1 MNIKLDNKIAI
12 VTGAAQGLGR
22 AIALT
27 FAEAGAAVV
36 IADVDTTK
44 AEDVLE
50 AVKASG
56 AEGIVIKSD
65 VSSAGDVDRLVQSTV
80 KKYGRID
87 ILINN
92 AGICPRTEF
101 EDIDEQEWDRVMAV
115 NLKSVFLLSQAVF
128 PCMKSQSYGKIVNIA
143 SGAGKIG
150 GVQVGAHYSASKAAI
165 ICLTKTLALKGAS
178 HGINVNAVCPG
189 VIATE
194 MSTAISEEQLARY
207 REMIPLGRMGD
218 AQDVANT
225 VLFLVSEAAGYITGE
240 ISDVNGGFIMD

>member
-27 FAEAGAAVV
+27 LAKAGAAVV
-36 IADVDTTK
+36 IADVDTAK
-44 AEDVLE
+44 AEDVLK
-50 AVKASG
+50 AVKACD
-56 AEGIVIKSD
+56 AEGMVVKSD
-65 VSSAGDVDRLVQSTV
+65 VSSAEDVDRLVQAAV
-80 KKYGRID
+80 KGYGRID

-101 EDIDEQEWDRVMAV
+101 EDIGEQEWDRVMAV

-128 PCMKSQSYGKIVNIA
+128 PCMKSQNYGRIVNIA

-150 GVQVGAHYSASKAAI
+150 GVQVGAHYSASKAGI

-178 HGINVNAVCPG
+178 HAINVNAVCPG

-218 AQDVANT
+218 AQDVANM
-225 VLFLVSEAAGYITGE
+225 VLFLVSDAAGYITGE

>member
-1 MNIKLDNKIAI
+1 MDINLENKIAI
-12 VTGAAQGLGR
+12 VTGAAQGLGK
-22 AIALT
+22 AITLALA
-27 FAEAGAAVV
+27 AEGATVV
-36 IADVDTTK
+36 IADIDNKK

-50 AVKASG
+50 AVKDSDAK
-56 AEGIVIKSD
+56 GIVIKTN
-65 VSSAGDVDRLVQSTV
+65 VASAGDVDQLVKTTI
-80 KKYGRID
+80 KEYGRID

-92 AGICPRTEF
+92 AGICPRTDF

-128 PCMKSQSYGKIVNIA
+128 PCMKSQNYGRIVNIA

-165 ICLTKTLALKGAS
+165 ICLTKTLALKGAA

-207 REMIPLGRMGD
+207 REMIPLGRMGSSR
-218 AQDVANT
+218 DVANM
-225 VLFLVSEAAGYITGE
+225 VLFLVSEAAGYVTGE

>member
-1 MNIKLDNKIAI
+1 MKLNLDNKIAI
-12 VTGAAQGLGR
+12 ITGAAQGLGK
-22 AIALT
+22 AIALALA
-27 FAEAGAAVV
+27 AEGTIVV
-36 IADVDTTK
+36 IADIDTEK
-44 AEDVLE
+44 AEQVL
-50 AVKASG
+50 
-56 AEGIVIKSD
+56 AEVNANHAKGMVIKTD
-65 VSSAGDVDRLVQSTV
+65 VSCSEDVNRLVDKTI
-80 KKYGRID
+80 KEYGRID
-87 ILINN
+87 ILVNN

-101 EDIDEQEWDRVMAV
+101 EEISENEWDKVMAI

-128 PCMKSQSYGKIVNIA
+128 PRMKSQNYGRIVNIA

-165 ICLTKTLALKGAS
+165 ICLTKTVALKGAS

-218 AQDVANT
+218 AQDVANM
-225 VLFLVSEAAGYITGE
+225 VLFLVSEAAGYVTGE